1 MVRSST
7 NPQQLWDQAVRVRA
21 QSQRLRVRLACVAEQ
36 VAAVEEQ
43 CAAIHDAMAE
53 QAGPVVGAGER
64 AARARRFAAVE
75 RAIARAY
82 RQGGDPP
89 AVAWATLRVD
99 RRLGAGPAV
108 PPAGG

>member
-7 NPQQLWDQAVRVRA
+7 DVQQLWDQAVRVRA
-21 QSQRLRVRLACVAEQ
+21 QSQRLRVQLACAAEQ
-36 VAAVEEQ
+36 VAAVEER
-43 CAAIHDAMAE
+43 CAAIHDAMA
-53 QAGPVVGAGER
+53 AHGGPVVGAGER

-75 RAIARAY
+75 RATARAY
-82 RQGGDPP
+82 RLGVDPP
-89 AVAWATLRVD
+89 EVAWATLRVD